1 MGVSAFPSW
10 VSLHPT
16 SRPGSAGA
24 TRRWKM
30 WGQQEQ
36 WAVLWAGLLSP
47 RVWGNSW
54 EETAGPAPP
63 ALLHRLA
70 GE

>member
-1 MGVSAFPSW
+1 
-10 VSLHPT
+10 
-16 SRPGSAGA
+16 
-24 TRRWKM
+24 M

-54 EETAGPAPP
+54 EEPAGPAPP